1 MANDKKTEQMN
12 GKRTRR
18 SSELVKQEQRE
29 RYLEQIAAHEKA
41 IQELKRRVAEI
52 DNEYKKQALLELFKD
67 KDLDEL
73 CRLATQISDN
83 RRKNDEIYIKIAATS
98 PVQGVNSSSFAC
110 NSPSMI
116 LNGSIPNS
124 V

>member
-1 MANDKKTEQMN
+1 MANDKNTEQIN

-73 CRLATQISDN
+73 CRRANVKMEEL
-83 RRKNDEIYIKIAATS
+83 
-98 PVQGVNSSSFAC
+98 
-110 NSPSMI
+110 
-116 LNGSIPNS
+116 
-124 V
+124 